1 MKLKMTTLK
10 LVDLFCGTGGFSYA
24 LSEIATTVFANDKI
38 RESKFIYQK
47 NAFSY
52 RGSIMI

>member
-1 MKLKMTTLK
+1 MTTLK